1 MTRQKATKAEA
12 RTETKSKTTEGELPA
27 AVGRPSKRASRGK
40 RGAGEGTVTQRA
52 DGRWMAR
59 LSVGRDASGK
69 LVRKCLY
76 GSTRG
81 AVIEK
86 LRSLQQQLK
95 HAPKSVISK
104 GTLGEYLRAWV
115 EDVRLNRAAQ
125 TWEQYAYVVEKLVIP
140 FIGGVRLSAL
150 DADVL
155 QKWQTALARAKA
167 SGGHSARRL
176 GTDHIRHT
184 AVRILSVGL
193 NRAVRMRL
201 LSHNPA
207 VAVTR
212 PRIRKQKV
220 QPLEVIDVQ
229 RVCQAAAGFRLG
241 QAVEIA
247 IHCGLRRGEVFG
259 LRWVDVN
266 LREGILTVRHALEE
280 VGSRKQL
287 KSPKTDAGR
296 RVIPLTSGATDALK
310 RRMAEAVEEGLPPG
324 ECDLVFPD
332 TTGGFQGQ
340 SNFDKRVW
348 RPIRNRAGLPAGFRF
363 HDLRHGF
370 ASLSLAAGIDLKV
383 LQQLMG
389 HESYTLTAGT
399 YAHLLQNSRAEAVQ
413 KLDAFLQSKTGG

>member
-1 MTRQKATKAEA
+1 MAKRKA
-12 RTETKSKTTEGELPA
+12 A
-27 AVGRPSKRASRGK
+27 ADGPSKRASRGK
-40 RGAGEGTVTQRA
+40 RGSGEGTVTQRA

-69 LVRKCLY
+69 LVRKAVY
-76 GSTRG
+76 ASTQ
-81 AVIEK
+81 AEAIEK

-95 HAPKSVISK
+95 RAPKSVISK
-104 GTLGEYLRAWV
+104 GTLGEYLRGWLSDI
-115 EDVRLNRAAQ
+115 ELNRAAKTHQ
-125 TWEQYAYVVEKLVIP
+125 FYRHQVESQIIP
-140 FIGGVRLSAL
+140 FIGGVKMAVL

-155 QKWQTALARAKA
+155 NKWQTQLARAKA
-167 SGGHSARRL
+167 GAGRSNRKHGI
-176 GTDHIRHT
+176 DHIRAT
-184 AVRILSVGL
+184 AIRTLSIAL
-193 NRAVRMRL
+193 NRAVKMRL
-201 LSHNPA
+201 LSHNPVDA
-207 VAVTR
+207 LTR
-212 PRIRKQKV
+212 PRIRRKKV

-266 LREGILTVRHALEE
+266 LREGILTVRHAMQE
-280 VGSRKQL
+280 VGGSKQL
-287 KSPKTDAGR
+287 KAPKTDAGR

-310 RRMAEAVEEGLPPG
+310 RRLAEAVEEGLAPG

-348 RPIRNRAGLPAGFRF
+348 RPIRDRAGLPAGFRF

-399 YAHLLQNSRAEAVQ
+399 YAHLLQNSRAEAVL